1 MDGPVSSPYLPA
13 RLVVEIEHRGRR
25 ETRVFDAGE
34 DRRVIIGRAPNC
46 DLAIESSW
54 LSRKHA
60 MLLCT
65 GVGWQLHDLN
75 SSNGIE
81 LNGKRLDQPRVLA
94 VGDVFGI
101 GELRIT
107 FVGGDVP
114 ARYATQQ
121 RLVIDLGAGTATVA
135 GDPLPLSAAELI
147 WFAWLAVNRARG
159 ADDGWVVAGAD
170 GHAALGAFAAVLLA
184 RPWAQAVKTLPL
196 LALARGDD
204 VDDED
209 LKNVRGK
216 TAQKLR
222 AFCTGARGWLA
233 PLVVPEVSGKNRQ
246 RLPMPPAS
254 LAIVAP
260 P

>member
-1 MDGPVSSPYLPA
+1 MAGPVSSPYLPA
-13 RLVVEIEHRGRR
+13 HLVVEIEHGGRR
-25 ETRVFDAGE
+25 EIREFDAGE
-34 DRRVIIGRAPNC
+34 DRRVIIGRAPSC

-81 LNGKRLDQPRVLA
+81 LNGKRLDQPRMLA

-101 GELRIT
+101 GELRIR

-114 ARYATQQ
+114 ARFASQV

-135 GDPLPLSAAELI
+135 GDALPLSAAELI
-147 WFAWLAVNRARG
+147 WFAWLAVHRARG
-159 ADDGWVVAGAD
+159 DDDGWVVAGAD
-170 GHAALGAFAAVLLA
+170 GHAALGTFTAALLA
-184 RPWAQAVKTLPL
+184 RPWAQAVKTQPL
-196 LALARGDD
+196 LALARGGD

-209 LKNVRGK
+209 LKNLRAK

-222 AFCTGARGWLA
+222 GFCTGGRGWLA
-233 PLVVPEVSGKNRQ
+233 LLVIPEVSGKNRQ
-246 RLPMPPAS
+246 RIPIPRAS
-254 LAIVAP
+254 LQIIAAP
-260 P
+260 